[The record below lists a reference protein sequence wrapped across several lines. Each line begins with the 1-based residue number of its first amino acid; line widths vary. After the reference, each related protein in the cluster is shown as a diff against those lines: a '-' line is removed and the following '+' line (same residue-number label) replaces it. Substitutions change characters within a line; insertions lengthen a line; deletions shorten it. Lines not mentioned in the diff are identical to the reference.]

1 MQPTKGERHDPL
13 RAFFAVRE
21 WLHNGAD
28 GMKLTQLDRAVLT
41 HLAGFMDPDGTNGR
55 PSTKTLGDI
64 VGADARSVMTCLKRL
79 RRLQLITPTV
89 DRPHAGKTQVW
100 QITVSFAARLQEGR
114 SPETL
119 RTERVAPQRGEG
131 RSPARRG
138 SLPRDPT
145 VLPTKTDTSPK
156 RNEPGTCSHRA
167 TSDEGWC
174 AGCSTQVKE
183 IS

>member
-1 MQPTKGERHDPL
+1 
-13 RAFFAVRE
+13 
-21 WLHNGAD
+21 
-28 GMKLTQLDRAVLT
+28 MKLTQLDRAVLT
-41 HLAGFMDPDGTNGR
+41 HLTGFMDPDGTNGR

-100 QITVSFAARLQEGR
+100 QITVPFAARLKKGR
-114 SPETL
+114 FPETL
-119 RTERVAPQRGEG
+119 RRAERVTPQRGKG

-145 VLPTKTDTSPK
+145 DLPTKTETSPN
-156 RNEPGTCSHRA
+156 RNNPETCAHRA
-167 TSDEGWC
+167 LSDEGWC
-174 AGCSTQVKE
+174 AGCSTQVRE
-183 IS
+183 QAS